1 MIKYDKEQ
9 NLMVELLEVQRPL
22 PIDIIQEYDHKKVM
36 KDVKKIIE
44 TLTDNYFYQ
53 VAYQEFLKYEID
65 DNLKMVILEDPE
77 FQKRPFSNTLIK
89 DDTTFKYFT
98 RTDYRN
104 SIELCELLI
113 KRIKDSYNNL
123 DEIERFIIY
132 NFELANTQ
140 EYKDES
146 FCAYNGIH
154 KDKYYL
160 SKKSAY
166 IKMAIQLGLT
176 IEEDM
181 DKSMREIMLKYI
193 DKNMIKT
200 FSC

>member
-65 DNLKMVILEDPE
+65 DNLKMVIIEDPE
-77 FQKRPFSNTLIK
+77 FQKRPFSNTRIK

-98 RTDYRN
+98 KTDYRN

-113 KRIKDSYNNL
+113 K
-123 DEIERFIIY
+123 
-132 NFELANTQ
+132 
-140 EYKDES
+140 
-146 FCAYNGIH
+146 
-154 KDKYYL
+154 
-160 SKKSAY
+160 
-166 IKMAIQLGLT
+166 
-176 IEEDM
+176 
-181 DKSMREIMLKYI
+181 
-193 DKNMIKT
+193 KN
-200 FSC
+200 

>member
-22 PIDIIQEYDHKKVM
+22 PLDIIQEYDHKKVM

-44 TLTDNYFYQ
+44 TLTDNYFYH

-65 DNLKMVILEDPE
+65 DNL
-77 FQKRPFSNTLIK
+77 
-89 DDTTFKYFT
+89 
-98 RTDYRN
+98 
-104 SIELCELLI
+104 
-113 KRIKDSYNNL
+113 
-123 DEIERFIIY
+123 
-132 NFELANTQ
+132 
-140 EYKDES
+140 
-146 FCAYNGIH
+146 
-154 KDKYYL
+154 
-160 SKKSAY
+160 
-166 IKMAIQLGLT
+166 KMAIQLGLT

>member
-1 MIKYDKEQ
+1 MKTVKE
-9 NLMVELLEVQRPL
+9 NIENE
-22 PIDIIQEYDHKKVM
+22 IIINKSRF
-36 KDVKKIIE
+36 I
-44 TLTDNYFYQ
+44 T
-53 VAYQEFLKYEID
+53 
-65 DNLKMVILEDPE
+65 
-77 FQKRPFSNTLIK
+77 
-89 DDTTFKYFT
+89 
-98 RTDYRN
+98 
-104 SIELCELLI
+104 LLI
-113 KRIKDSYNNL
+113 KINNL

-146 FCAYNGIH
+146 FCVYNGIH

>member
-1 MIKYDKEQ
+1 
-9 NLMVELLEVQRPL
+9 
-22 PIDIIQEYDHKKVM
+22 
-36 KDVKKIIE
+36 
-44 TLTDNYFYQ
+44 
-53 VAYQEFLKYEID
+53 
-65 DNLKMVILEDPE
+65 MVIIEDPE
-77 FQKRPFSNTLIK
+77 FQKRPFSNTRIK

-98 RTDYRN
+98 KTDYRN

-146 FCAYNGIH
+146 FCPYTGIP
-154 KDKYYL
+154 KDNYHL
-160 SKKSAY
+160 STKSAY